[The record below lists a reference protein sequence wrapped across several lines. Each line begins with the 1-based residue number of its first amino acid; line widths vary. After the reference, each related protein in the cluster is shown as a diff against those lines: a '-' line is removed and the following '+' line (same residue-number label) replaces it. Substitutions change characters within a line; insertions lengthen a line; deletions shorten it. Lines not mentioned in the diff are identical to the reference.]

1 MSPTQKGGT
10 LAIEKNKGEVTMSK
24 NMVEESELKREIGVF
39 GGMSI
44 IAGIMI
50 GAGVF
55 YIGSYVLM
63 RVEMNIGLA
72 LLCWVIGGLISL
84 MGGLCFAELGAM
96 MPKAGGSI
104 VYLNDAYHPILG
116 FMSGFSSCF
125 IAGPGSIAGL
135 AIAMVT
141 TMRTF
146 FVIGDTTLK
155 ILAVGII
162 ALLTIYNCYGVKK
175 SSTLQNI
182 SMIAKLIPI
191 FLIMIAALFMGDI
204 FPDMSFSHVSE
215 SAEAAGKS
223 VISMIALAVVAT
235 LWAYEGWQNLN
246 TLAEEIK
253 EPQKNLPLAILL
265 GVSGV
270 MVLYLFFNF
279 SIFRVIPLEEIKV
292 MIANGDYY
300 LGTEVAKRMFGNA
313 GAVIV
318 VIGMVLAIFG
328 SLNGLILAGPRAW
341 YALAKEGHFF
351 KTFMYVH
358 PVYKV
363 PTHAI
368 IAQGVISCILVVAR
382 SLDQLAILVVFTGM
396 IFKMLTIVTV
406 IIFRK
411 KYPNMDRPYKVIAYP
426 VTVILTI
433 LVFFGLIINN
443 LIKDPSNSLLSC
455 AAQIVAV
462 AFYMYFDRKLKKEK
476 AETIE

>member
-1 MSPTQKGGT
+1 
-10 LAIEKNKGEVTMSK
+10 MSK
-24 NMVEESELKREIGVF
+24 SLVEESELKREIGVF

-63 RVEMNIGLA
+63 RVEMNMGLA
-72 LLCWVIGGLISL
+72 LICWIIGGLISL

-96 MPKAGGSI
+96 MPKAGGTI
-104 VYLNDAYHPILG
+104 VYLNEAYHPILG

-141 TMRTF
+141 TMKTF
-146 FVIGDTTLK
+146 FDVNDITIK
-155 ILAVGII
+155 ILALGII
-162 ALLTIYNCYGVKK
+162 FILTVYNCYGVKK
-175 SSTLQNI
+175 SSMLQNI
-182 SMIAKLIPI
+182 SMIAKLLPI
-191 FLIMIAALFMGDI
+191 LLIMVTALFMGDI
-204 FPDMSFSHVSE
+204 IPDISLSHVST

-223 VISMIALAVVAT
+223 VLSMMALAVVAT
-235 LWAYEGWQNLN
+235 LWAYDGWQNLN
-246 TLAEEIK
+246 SLAEEIK
-253 EPQKNLPLAILL
+253 EPQKNLPLAILF

-270 MVLYLFFNF
+270 MILYLLFNF
-279 SIFRVIPLEEIKV
+279 SFFRVIPLEEIKV

-300 LGTEVAKRMFGNA
+300 LGTEVAKRMFGNT

-328 SLNGLILAGPRAW
+328 SLNGLILAGSRVW

-351 KTFMYVH
+351 KTFTYVH
-358 PVYKV
+358 PEYKV

-368 IAQGVISCILVVAR
+368 IAQGIIASILVVAR

-396 IFKMLTIVTV
+396 IFKLLTIVSV
-406 IIFRK
+406 IVFRK

-433 LVFFGLIINN
+433 LVFFGLIVNN
-443 LIKDPSNSLLSC
+443 LVKDPVNSLLSC
-455 AAQIVAV
+455 FAQIVAV
-462 AFYMYFDRKLKKEK
+462 VFYLYFDKKLKKEINEVK
-476 AETIE
+476 